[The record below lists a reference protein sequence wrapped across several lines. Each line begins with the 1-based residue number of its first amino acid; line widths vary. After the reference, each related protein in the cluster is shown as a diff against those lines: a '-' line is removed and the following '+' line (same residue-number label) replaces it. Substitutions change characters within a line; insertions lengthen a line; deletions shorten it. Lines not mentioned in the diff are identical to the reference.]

1 MPRKPRRAF
10 LTALGAG
17 VAGLAGCATSD
28 GADTTTAAPERT
40 TTAADLTTTTSA
52 STTAGSTTTAAREV
66 PTTGPP
72 LAGVEAFEDAVPEL
86 LRQWDVPGAA
96 VSVVKDG
103 RLVFARGYGLAD
115 RERESPVRP
124 ASLFRVGSLSKPVTA
139 VAVLDLV
146 ERGELSLDDR
156 VFEVLDEF
164 LPDGGPAD
172 ERLTETTVRQHLRH
186 TAGWDLAE
194 IGFDPA
200 FAPARVAEAEGVEPP
215 ADADTTVRFLARQ
228 TLGSDPGARF
238 NYVNAGYI
246 VLARVVEAVT
256 GTSYETHVRENV
268 LADLGASRMAV
279 GATGLDG
286 RLEDE
291 VRYYGQTT
299 AGSSSSSPDSA
310 DAAAPGPYD
319 GFHLPAL
326 DGAGGWV
333 GSTVDLLRFVRGVTD
348 RRGGGDGVLDSGTV
362 ERMTARPDV
371 PTWDGA
377 QQFYG
382 MGWYVVPGGGTSAPT
397 LWHNGSL
404 PGSYGYVVH
413 SGSGDLALA
422 ALFNGR
428 SAGREFQTFNGQ
440 VQQTLNE
447 ALGSVSTWPDRD
459 LFGRFE

>member
-1 MPRKPRRAF
+1 MNAESRRAF
-10 LTALGAG
+10 LTALGG
-17 VAGLAGCATSD
+17 SLVGLAGCAAGGGDTATSPPERTPTT
-28 GADTTTAAPERT
+28 ATATTRSTTAEPTTAA
-40 TTAADLTTTTSA
+40 A
-52 STTAGSTTTAAREV
+52 SDVR
-66 PTTGPP
+66 TTGPP
-72 LAGVEAFEDAVPEL
+72 LAGVEAFEDAVPGL
-86 LRQWDVPGAA
+86 LRQWDIPGAA

-156 VFEVLDEF
+156 VFDVLDGF
-164 LPDGGPAD
+164 LPDDGPAD

-200 FAPARVAEAEGVEPP
+200 FAPTRVAEAEGVEPP
-215 ADADTTVRFLARQ
+215 ADADTTVRFLAKQ
-228 TLGSDPGARF
+228 ELGADPGSRF
-238 NYVNAGYI
+238 NYVNVGYI

-256 GTSYETHVRENV
+256 GTAYETHVRENV
-268 LADLGASRMAV
+268 LAGLGASRMTI

-299 AGSSSSSPDSA
+299 AGSSSSDSD
-310 DAAAPGPYD
+310 DAAAPGPYE

-348 RRGGGDGVLDSGTV
+348 RRGGGGDGVLDSETV
-362 ERMTARPDV
+362 EQMTARPDV
-371 PTWDGA
+371 PSWDGA

-382 MGWYVVPGGGTSAPT
+382 MGWYVVPGGEATAPT

-404 PGSYGYVVH
+404 PGSYGYVVR
-413 SGSGDLALA
+413 SASRDLALA

-428 SAGREFQTFNGQ
+428 SAGREFQTFNARA
-440 VQQTLNE
+440 QQTLNE
-447 ALGSVSTWPDRD
+447 ALGSVSAWPDRD